1 MAEIK
6 PKATS
11 TRKMPVTK
19 PTNTVKK
26 KVAKKVSKN
35 VEPKTLKKLVCSDV
49 LKALAKIETGT
60 VDFIFADPPYF
71 LSNDGFTV
79 KSGKAVSVNKGEW
92 DKSFGFENEMEFHES
107 WISECLR
114 VLKPNG
120 TIAISGTYHSIYK
133 CGFLLQ
139 KLDCRIINDIA
150 WFKPNG
156 APALAGRNFTA
167 SHETILWASK
177 GKKAKH
183 TFNYSVSKSW
193 EVSNDQIHRSGKQM
207 RSVWSIPSTPKRE
220 KTHGAHPTQ
229 KPFEVL
235 RRLISMCSNE
245 GDLVLDPF
253 CGSGTTGVA
262 CVLLKRNFIGIDLD
276 KNFLELTS
284 KRLKN
289 ANEDYA
295 SYI

>member
-1 MAEIK
+1 M
-6 PKATS
+6 
-11 TRKMPVTK
+11 
-19 PTNTVKK
+19 NKK
-26 KVAKKVSKN
+26 SSVNLIHGDALIA
-35 VEPKTLKKLVCSDV
+35 LKEMNDGS
-49 LKALAKIETGT
+49 
-60 VDFIFADPPYF
+60 VDFVFADPPYF

-79 KSGKAVSVNKGEW
+79 KSGKAVSVNKGTW
-92 DKSFGFENEMEFHES
+92 DKSQGFESEISFHES

-139 KLDCRIINDIA
+139 KMDCRIVNDIT

-177 GKKAKH
+177 GQKAKH
-183 TFNYSVSKSW
+183 TFNYVQSRDW
-193 EVSNDQIHRSGKQM
+193 EVGNDSIYRRGKQM
-207 RSVWSIPSTPKRE
+207 RSVWSIPTTPKRE
-220 KTHGAHPTQ
+220 KAFGNHPTQ
-229 KPFEVL
+229 KPLEL
-235 RRLISMCSNE
+235 LKRLIALCTSE

-262 CVLLKRNFIGIDLD
+262 CVLLGRNFIGIDLD
-276 KNFLELTS
+276 QSYLELTA
-284 KRLKN
+284 KRIESVD
-289 ANEDYA
+289 EDN
-295 SYI
+295 S

>member
-1 MAEIK
+1 M
-6 PKATS
+6 
-11 TRKMPVTK
+11 TK
-19 PTNTVKK
+19 NNKSHTKLINADVL
-26 KVAKKVSKN
+26 
-35 VEPKTLKKLVCSDV
+35 EGMKTLKS
-49 LKALAKIETGT
+49 ES
-60 VDFIFADPPYF
+60 VDFVFADPPYF

-92 DKSFGFENEMEFHES
+92 DKSFGFEAEMNFHEA
-107 WISECLR
+107 WIKECLR

-133 CGFLLQ
+133 CGYLLQ
-139 KLDCRIINDIA
+139 KLNCRIINDIA

-177 GKKAKH
+177 GKNSKH
-183 TFNYSVSKSW
+183 VFNYGISKNW
-193 EVSNDQIHRSGKQM
+193 DVENDKLYFKGKQM

-220 KTHGAHPTQ
+220 KSEGSHPTQ
-229 KPFEVL
+229 KPLEL
-235 RRLISMCSNE
+235 LKRLIAICTNE
-245 GDLVLDPF
+245 GDMVLDPF

-276 KNFLELTS
+276 KNYLDLS
-284 KRLKN
+284 DKRMKI
-289 ANEDYA
+289 ANEDNA
-295 SYI
+295 

>member
-1 MAEIK
+1 M
-6 PKATS
+6 
-11 TRKMPVTK
+11 
-19 PTNTVKK
+19 NKK
-26 KVAKKVSKN
+26 SSVNLIHGDALIA
-35 VEPKTLKKLVCSDV
+35 LKEMNDGS
-49 LKALAKIETGT
+49 
-60 VDFIFADPPYF
+60 VDFVFADPPYF

-79 KSGKAVSVNKGEW
+79 KSGKAVSVNKGTW
-92 DKSFGFENEMEFHES
+92 DKSQGFESEISFHES

-139 KLDCRIINDIA
+139 KMDCRIVNDIT

-177 GKKAKH
+177 GQKAKH
-183 TFNYSVSKSW
+183 TFNYVQSRDW
-193 EVSNDQIHRSGKQM
+193 EVGNDSIYRRGKQM
-207 RSVWSIPSTPKRE
+207 RSVWSIPTTPKRE
-220 KTHGAHPTQ
+220 KAFGNHPTQ
-229 KPFEVL
+229 KPLELVK
-235 RRLISMCSNE
+235 RLIALCTSE

-262 CVLLKRNFIGIDLD
+262 CVSLGRNFIGIDLD
-276 KNFLELTS
+276 QSYLELTA
-284 KRLKN
+284 KRIESVD
-289 ANEDYA
+289 EDN
-295 SYI
+295 S

>member
-1 MAEIK
+1 MSNSR
-6 PKATS
+6 PLS
-11 TRKMPVTK
+11 TQLI
-19 PTNTVKK
+19 N
-26 KVAKKVSKN
+26 A
-35 VEPKTLKKLVCSDV
+35 DV
-49 LKALAKIETGT
+49 LDALKEIGT
-60 VDFIFADPPYF
+60 ESVDFVFADPPYF

-79 KSGKAVSVNKGEW
+79 KSGKAVSVNKGAW
-92 DKSFGFENEMEFHES
+92 DKSFGFDSEMDFHEA

-139 KLDCRIINDIA
+139 KLGCRIVNDIT

-183 TFNYSVSKSW
+183 VFNYAISKNW
-193 EVSNDQIHRSGKQM
+193 EVENDKLYSKGKQM

-220 KTHGAHPTQ
+220 KLEGSHPTQ
-229 KPFEVL
+229 KPLELL
-235 RRLISMCSNE
+235 RRLVAMCTNE
-245 GDLVLDPF
+245 GDTVLDPF

-262 CVLLKRNFIGIDLD
+262 CVLLQRNFIGIDLD
-276 KNFLELTS
+276 QSYLDLS
-284 KRLKN
+284 AKRMKAVHEDN
-289 ANEDYA
+289 A
-295 SYI
+295 